1 MTSMSRHFLD
11 RRKLLSQL
19 CKTLHF
25 CILKCMFSTYSGLE
39 VIAANG
45 CIFKNLYLAMC
56 HDDTSVISLHHFFR
70 TGNGNPLLG
79 NSEILL
85 KKQTNT
91 KSSTAHHIR
100 DIRNLC
106 GADMVVYEK
115 QTKCLWFSLWNFPLR
130 WKLKQSHNVFWFIV
144 RQLPQTHAWLVCW
157 QCRTIVKFIYSW
169 HRWNIHQPFE
179 FNIINDIYMQNTHMA
194 LPMNTRQEDFYN
206 THHFC
211 LFSYQIFWHFY
222 HNSDVQLSCIN
233 SLACSVTSWSYF
245 PWWAG
250 ENIPAA
256 KQISSFEK
264 KPDWRQDGIMPKWQ
278 LG

>member
-85 KKQTNT
+85 KKKNKYEVVDCTPHKRHQ
-91 KSSTAHHIR
+91 KS
-100 DIRNLC
+100 
-106 GADMVVYEK
+106 V
-115 QTKCLWFSLWNFPLR
+115 
-130 WKLKQSHNVFWFIV
+130 
-144 RQLPQTHAWLVCW
+144 
-157 QCRTIVKFIYSW
+157 
-169 HRWNIHQPFE
+169 
-179 FNIINDIYMQNTHMA
+179 
-194 LPMNTRQEDFYN
+194 
-206 THHFC
+206 
-211 LFSYQIFWHFY
+211 
-222 HNSDVQLSCIN
+222 
-233 SLACSVTSWSYF
+233 WSRH
-245 PWWAG
+245 G
-250 ENIPAA
+250 
-256 KQISSFEK
+256 
-264 KPDWRQDGIMPKWQ
+264 G
-278 LG
+278 L